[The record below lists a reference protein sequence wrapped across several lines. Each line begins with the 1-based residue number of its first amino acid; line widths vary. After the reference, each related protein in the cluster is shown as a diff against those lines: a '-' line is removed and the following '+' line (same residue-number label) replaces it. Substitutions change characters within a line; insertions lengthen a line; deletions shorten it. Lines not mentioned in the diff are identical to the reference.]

1 MAKQLQAVTR
11 NLPSFVAEPLQALI
25 GQQCYRSLI
34 WNVNLSDSDCL
45 KLALSKGLG
54 LGLVLGGAIV
64 KVPQI
69 VKIVRA
75 KSARGL
81 SLTSYLLD
89 SASTAVYVA
98 YNVRHAFP
106 WSTYGETVFLL
117 IQNAVIIALIVI
129 YSTSST
135 VPVLATIALAFAAA
149 GYALASPSLVST
161 SLLKLLL
168 SASIPLSC
176 FSKLPQIITNHQN
189 GSTGQLSAFLVFN
202 SLLGTVARVFTTSA
216 ETGDSL
222 LWWNYVL
229 LSVLNGV
236 LALQMLL
243 SWDKPTSN
251 VSQPLDS
258 VQNDLG
264 KRSDRLVKSAQ
275 KGVEQVKNKST
286 FAAASIAEKS
296 GAGGTSNSRP
306 GTPSKSSRTSSPAS
320 AKRYV
325 RKLE

>member
-1 MAKQLQAVTR
+1 MSKQLQLVTR

-25 GQQCYRSLI
+25 GQKCYRSLV
-34 WNVNLSDSDCL
+34 WNVDLSDQACL

-54 LGLVLGGAIV
+54 IGLVAGGAIV

-69 VKIVRA
+69 IKIVRA
-75 KSARGL
+75 RSARGV

-89 SASTAVYVA
+89 SASTGIYIA
-98 YNVRHAFP
+98 YNARHAFP
-106 WSTYGETVFLL
+106 FSTYGETVFLL
-117 IQNAVIIALIVI
+117 IQNAVIIALVVI

-135 VPVLATIALAFAAA
+135 VPVLALIASAFAAA
-149 GYALASPSLVST
+149 GYALATPSLVSS

-176 FSKLPQIITNHQN
+176 FSKLPQIVTNYQN

-202 SLLGTVARVFTTSA
+202 SLLGTLARVFTTSA

-229 LSVLNGV
+229 LSILNGV
-236 LALQMLL
+236 LAVQMLL
-243 SWDKPTSN
+243 SWNSN
-251 VSQPLDS
+251 SSVAHHDLES
-258 VQNDLG
+258 VQHDVA
-264 KRSDRLVKSAQ
+264 KKSDGAIKSARR
-275 KGVEQVKNKST
+275 GFEQVKDKSSS
-286 FAAASIAEKS
+286 AATALVDKS
-296 GAGGTSNSRP
+296 GAGDSRP
-306 GTPSKSSRTSSPAS
+306 GTPNSVKGSRTSSPAS

>member
-1 MAKQLQAVTR
+1 MTHQLQALTR
-11 NLPSFVAEPLQALI
+11 NLPEFVKDPLQALI
-25 GQQCYRSLI
+25 GKKCYHSLV
-34 WNVNLSDSDCL
+34 WNVDLSDTDCL
-45 KLALSKGLG
+45 KLSLSKALG

-75 KSARGL
+75 RSARGV

-89 SASTAVYVA
+89 SASTLVYVA

-117 IQNAVIIALIVI
+117 IQNAVIIALVAI

-135 VPVLATIALAFAAA
+135 VPLLALLTSAFVAAA
-149 GYALASPSLVST
+149 YALATPSIVS
-161 SLLKLLL
+161 SNLLKLLL

-176 FSKLPQIITNHQN
+176 FSKLPQIITNYQN

-202 SLLGTVARVFTTSA
+202 SFLGTLARVFTTSA

-229 LSVLNGV
+229 LSVLNGII
-236 LALQMLL
+236 ALQMLT
-243 SWDKPTSN
+243 SW
-251 VSQPLDS
+251 
-258 VQNDLG
+258 
-264 KRSDRLVKSAQ
+264 
-275 KGVEQVKNKST
+275 NKSNSGMT
-286 FAAASIAEKS
+286 LPSKRQLQSTSKKTKSTMANLTQKASSEAQEKAGSVAAALMDKQQ
-296 GAGGTSNSRP
+296 GGGSRP
-306 GTPSKSSRTSSPAS
+306 GTPTSAKGSRTSSPAS